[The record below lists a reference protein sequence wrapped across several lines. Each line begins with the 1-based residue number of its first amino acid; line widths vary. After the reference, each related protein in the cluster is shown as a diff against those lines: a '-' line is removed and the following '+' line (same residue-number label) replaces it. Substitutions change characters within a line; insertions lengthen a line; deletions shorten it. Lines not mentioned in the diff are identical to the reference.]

1 MANKEEQINNKNL
14 SRGEAD
20 KLLNDVQTIRDLR
33 AITDHTYNSNVW
45 GETDIPETKWFTT
58 AKNAVLKN
66 GDNKKFKL
74 RVEESLADLLRG
86 WTDSLTEL
94 KASLETIVYVTQ
106 KLKENPDWELTVDD
120 YVDFLTHRVVII
132 ALTNRLSLA
141 DPEKIPNYD
150 PEDNE

>member
-94 KASLETIVYVTQ
+94 KASLETIV
-106 KLKENPDWELTVDD
+106 
-120 YVDFLTHRVVII
+120 
-132 ALTNRLSLA
+132 
-141 DPEKIPNYD
+141 
-150 PEDNE
+150 

>member
-58 AKNAVLKN
+58 A
-66 GDNKKFKL
+66 NKKFKL

-120 YVDFLTHRVVII
+120 YVDFLTHRVIII

-150 PEDNE
+150 PEDDE

>member
-106 KLKENPDWELTVDD
+106 KLKENP
-120 YVDFLTHRVVII
+120 VDFLTHRVIII

-150 PEDNE
+150 PEDDE